1 MANIFVGDGPVAGGF
16 GRRRMLQGLAALAG
30 TAASPL
36 AMQRA
41 FAAERGF
48 GPPQP
53 FDFERLAESARRTA
67 AMPYTAPVGPSGAL
81 LDRIDYDAYWRIR
94 FQPDAALNPIPRGA
108 ETQLFPLG
116 RYFRRPVR
124 IFLHQD
130 GMAREATYDPSYFE
144 MPAESPARSLP
155 PNAGF
160 AGFRVMRPG
169 GKPDWISFVGASY
182 FRTDGPFGQYGLSAR
197 GLAIDAGLG
206 RPEEFPDFVAFWLGP
221 PENPSDDLTVYALLD
236 SPSVTGAYRFGLRR
250 GGMEEGHR
258 ISVAAQLFF
267 RSGVER
273 LGVAPLTSMYWYS
286 ERQRAGVEDWRPE
299 VHDSDGLALDTGA
312 GERIWRPL
320 RNPGHVTTSSFTD
333 DGPAGFGLIQRDRS
347 FENYQDDGAFYDRR
361 PSAWITPDGDWGK
374 GAVQLLELPTGD
386 ETMDNIVAYWTPE
399 RQPAAGDRLS
409 FAYVIDWARRDPPA
423 GAVAEVAATY
433 QGVGG
438 APGQPTKSG
447 VGKMIVDFAGAAI
460 AGLGADSGIEP
471 VIDIRNG
478 ALLAPIAARPVV
490 GARRWRLSFDFTQD
504 GPEPVDLRAYLRK
517 DGVALTET
525 WMALVEV

>member
-1 MANIFVGDGPVAGGF
+1 MAISFHGDGLAASAF

-30 TAASPL
+30 TAGWPL
-36 AMQRA
+36 AMGQA
-41 FAAERGF
+41 FAVESGF

-53 FDFERLAESARRTA
+53 FNFERLTERARRLA
-67 AMPYTAPVGPSGAL
+67 ATPYAAPVGPPGAL
-81 LDRIDYDAYWRIR
+81 LDRIDYDAYWRIKFR
-94 FQPDAALNPIPRGA
+94 PEAALNPVPRGA
-108 ETQLFPLG
+108 PTQLFPLG

-130 GMAREATYDPSYFE
+130 GMAREAIYDRRFFDI
-144 MPAESPARSLP
+144 PAENAARALPAD
-155 PNAGF
+155 AGF

-169 GKPDWISFVGASY
+169 GKPDWVSFVGASY

-221 PENPSDDLTVYALLD
+221 PDDPSDDLSVYALLD

-250 GGMEEGHR
+250 GGLEEGHR
-258 ISVAAQLFF
+258 ISVASELFF

-273 LGVAPLTSMYWYS
+273 VGIAPLTSMYWYS
-286 ERQRAGVEDWRPE
+286 ERSRPGIEDWRPE
-299 VHDSDGLALDTGA
+299 VHDSDGLALATGA

-320 RNPGHVTTSSFTD
+320 RNPRHVTTSSFSD
-333 DGPAGFGLIQRDRS
+333 DGPDGFGLIQRDRR

-361 PSAWITPDGDWGK
+361 PSAWVTPEGDWGR

-399 RQPAAGDRLS
+399 RQPAAGDHLS
-409 FAYVIDWARRDPPA
+409 YAYAIDWARHDPPA

-433 QGVGG
+433 QGAGG
-438 APGQPTKSG
+438 APGQPPKAG
-447 VGKMIVDFAGAAI
+447 VAKMVIDFAGPAI
-460 AGLGADSGIEP
+460 AGLHVDSGVEP
-471 VIDIRNG
+471 VIDVRNG
-478 ALLAPIAARPVV
+478 ALKDPIAARPVV

-504 GPEPVDLRAYLRK
+504 GSEPVELRAYLRK

-525 WMALVEV
+525 WLALAEV